1 MPSLTERSH
10 SNRKYTQFDKDRF
23 FEALGRGGTVAS
35 VASELGLGE
44 MACYRWTRAAGMQ
57 FRKQE
62 ASPDQ
67 KDAFFDLFDRLGNAT
82 DAAAQLGLNRN
93 TCYRWIQKAGLAR
106 KRADQPSREDF
117 RRLRESGQS
126 RRDAARALGIHP
138 TTAGEWDTGVRKT
151 GSGRIYPDGRVV
163 NYKQGVNSFDT
174 PSGNPLGTASPG
186 LAALEKAI
194 DPRYLSLEERES
206 IRDLREAGD
215 SLRTIA
221 TKLRRSA
228 SSISREIARNSS
240 PAAGYQPYTAQRAA
254 ASRRPRPKDSKL
266 SAEGRLREY
275 VKQKLRLRWSPEQI
289 SNTLIKEFPDD
300 PEMRVSPET
309 IYQGLYVQARGGL
322 RREIQ
327 AALRTGRTRR
337 KPRNTGQ
344 ERTSRFADPMVMI
357 SERPPEIEDR
367 AVPGHWEGDLIT
379 GAYNQSAIATLVER
393 TTRYVMLVH
402 LPGNHTAETVGKGLV
417 ETMGSLPAHLRGSL
431 TWDQGAEMAAHKTFT
446 MATDMAVYF
455 CDPASPWQRGSNENT
470 NGLLRQYFPKG
481 TDLSAYGPEDLEH
494 VAQELNG
501 RPRKTLDWDTPAER
515 LRNLLLTN

>member
-1 MPSLTERSH
+1 VPVTADKPRSK
-10 SNRKYTQFDKDRF
+10 RKYTQLEKDKF

-35 VASELGLGE
+35 VAAELGLGT
-44 MACYRWTRAAGMQ
+44 MACYGWTRAAGMQ
-57 FRKQE
+57 FGKQE
-62 ASPDQ
+62 AFAQ
-67 KDAFFDLFDRLGNAT
+67 QRDAFLDLFGRLGNAT

-106 KRADQPSREDF
+106 RRADQPSREDF
-117 RRLRESGQS
+117 RRLRESGYS

-151 GSGRIYPDGRVV
+151 GTGRIYPGGRVV
-163 NYKQGVNSFDT
+163 DYKRGVSSFDT
-174 PSGNPLGTASPG
+174 SSGQALGTASPG
-186 LAALEKAI
+186 LAALEKVI
-194 DPRYLSLEERES
+194 NPRYLSLQERES
-206 IRDLREAGD
+206 IRDLRDAGD

-221 TKLRRSA
+221 TKLGRSA
-228 SSISREIARNSS
+228 SSISREIGRNSS
-240 PAAGYQPYTAQRAA
+240 SAIGYQPYAAQRTA
-254 ASRRPRPKDSKL
+254 ASRRPRPKESKL
-266 SAEGRLREY
+266 SGEGRLREY
-275 VKQKLRLRWSPEQI
+275 VKEKLRLRWSPEQI

-337 KPRNTGQ
+337 KPRNTGEQ
-344 ERTSRFADPMVMI
+344 RTSRFADPMVMI

-402 LPGNHTAETVGKGLV
+402 LPGDHTAETVGKGLV
-417 ETMGSLPAHLRGSL
+417 ETMSALPAHLRGSL

-515 LRNLLLTN
+515 LRDLLLTN